1 MNEYSDDDGYDM
13 HAASGGE
20 LGDDEGPLFL
30 SSQEAFAASVNFDD
44 PDISSLPRV
53 LLMGPRRGGK
63 TSVQVSKVKR
73 KERKEA
79 GSSKFEV
86 RPPAQL
92 DILIAAHIGRSDS
105 LSLFAVSLY
114 LSLSR

>member
-13 HAASGGE
+13 HAAGGDDM

-30 SSQEAFAASVNFDD
+30 SGQEAFTASVNFDD

-63 TSVQVSKVKR
+63 TSIQVSQEK
-73 KERKEA
+73 
-79 GSSKFEV
+79 G
-86 RPPAQL
+86 L
-92 DILIAAHIGRSDS
+92 T
-105 LSLFAVSLY
+105 
-114 LSLSR
+114 

>member
-30 SSQEAFAASVNFDD
+30 SSQEAFTASVNFDD

-63 TSVQVSKVKR
+63 TSIQVSQEK
-73 KERKEA
+73 
-79 GSSKFEV
+79 GH
-86 RPPAQL
+86 PAQL
-92 DILIAAHIGRSDS
+92 AILGCCKDWTLRLTFALCS
-105 LSLFAVSLY
+105 LSLTHVL
-114 LSLSR
+114 LSHTYCTL

>member
-30 SSQEAFAASVNFDD
+30 SGQEVFTDNVNFDD

-63 TSVQVSKVKR
+63 TSIQVISR
-73 KERKEA
+73 ERNT
-79 GSSKFEV
+79 
-86 RPPAQL
+86 
-92 DILIAAHIGRSDS
+92 
-105 LSLFAVSLY
+105 
-114 LSLSR
+114 